1 MSPLRGTACC
11 NKLQRKRSRLP
22 QNKDLALELLCK
34 GQNKPSTERGTSVS
48 AQERRDGWKVK
59 MKGREG
65 TGEERKRKRG
75 RKEKRREKE
84 RERAGKEKGTR
95 RNLATVLKGLM
106 DYGEDRLAKD
116 QGEVRCVLR
125 YRTKQMECLRPRQ
138 VKQYSREAVS
148 QELVLKDGKFSRN
161 RVVTSRGRQQHLE
174 QSGVMEKTWGC

>member
-1 MSPLRGTACC
+1 
-11 NKLQRKRSRLP
+11 
-22 QNKDLALELLCK
+22 
-34 GQNKPSTERGTSVS
+34 
-48 AQERRDGWKVK
+48 

-95 RNLATVLKGLM
+95 RRNLATVLKGLM

-116 QGEVRCVLR
+116 LGEVCCVLR
-125 YRTKQMECLRPRQ
+125 YRTKQIECLHPRQ

-161 RVVTSRGRQQHLE
+161 QVVISRGRQKHLE
-174 QSGVMEKTWGC
+174 KSRVMKKTWGC